1 MNYKKLLSAV
11 CAIAMVCSAAL
22 TPLSTAAVTPS
33 VSPVATMG
41 IEEPDT
47 QTFEGMKYYID
58 DDNTVVICGY
68 TDDIAEKLVI
78 PEEIDGKP
86 VIDFSQMAFYNCA
99 KLKEVTIPATVKS
112 FGMQT
117 FLSCKNLEKVSLPEG
132 LTSIYESAFAQCTSL
147 KSITLPSTLTHLGN
161 LVFSG
166 CTSLEEVNAPACLT
180 EFAEPAFSE
189 TPWLEAQIA
198 DKGYAVLN
206 NVLLDGSGLEGE
218 VTIPEGITTIASFAF
233 YENKKITKVTG
244 MDAVRCIGTGAFCE
258 CTKLTEID
266 LPEELYDIGTDA
278 FGGTPFLGS
287 HESDPIVL
295 IGSVLYD
302 GRNAKGDVIIPDGVK
317 HITSMAFMHSEITS
331 VHIPETVE
339 TIGSMAFN
347 RCTDLL
353 NVTFLNPDC
362 EIPDSDY
369 TIYNDWDENY
379 NNYYRGV
386 IEGYENSTAQAFAE
400 KYGYTFKS
408 LGEAPEKPTEAT
420 EPTEAVTEPTE
431 APTAP
436 TEEPTT
442 ATEPTEAPTDPT
454 EEPTTATEPT
464 EAPTAPTDEPTTATE
479 PTEKATDPTE
489 AIDPE
494 VTFKPVLD
502 MFRKYVSKN
511 WENFDGT
518 TAEGICNSEDITA
531 VSKCWQTK
539 LKDKTLDEVGYEF
552 YDGVLY
558 ISANDHATTGY
569 DAYTFHDGKIIHLYS
584 CTENDELK
592 PPISLDQYSEETD
605 VSMQTT
611 FTLKDGL
618 LVPDYARKCDYKAD
632 LAKRYA
638 YTSNITVNAD
648 GTFDYHWEDPV
659 AEEDYTRYHAY
670 KKLKLTPL
678 SEHAEQ
684 PTANA
689 LGDLDNDGIVN
700 ASDAAKVLIAAAA
713 MGAGE
718 ASGLTD
724 AQMTA
729 ADVNGDGTV
738 NASDAAII
746 LIYAAA
752 VGAGDT
758 DAKITDFVKK

>member
-11 CAIAMVCSAAL
+11 CAMAMLCSAAL
-22 TPLSTAAVTPS
+22 TPLSTAAVTPTIA
-33 VSPVATMG
+33 PVATMG
-41 IEEPDT
+41 MPDDELET
-47 QTFEGMKYYID
+47 QLFEGMKYIITD
-58 DDNTVVICGY
+58 ENEVILCGY

-86 VIDFSQMAFYNCA
+86 VTGFSQMAFYNCA
-99 KLKEVTIPATVKS
+99 KLKEVTIPATVTS

-117 FLSCKNLEKVSLPEG
+117 FLSCENLEKVSLPEG
-132 LTSIYESAFAQCTSL
+132 LTSIYEAAFAQCTSL
-147 KSITLPSTLTHLGN
+147 KSVTLPSTLTELGN

-180 EFAEPAFSE
+180 QFGEPAFSD

-218 VTIPEGITTIASFAF
+218 VTIPEGITSIAPYAF
-233 YENKKITKVTG
+233 FRNEKITKVTG
-244 MDAVRCIGTGAFCE
+244 MDAVRTIGLAAFCD

-266 LPEELYDIGTDA
+266 LPAELDDIGSDA
-278 FGGTPFLGS
+278 FADTPFIASYAEEPLVIISG
-287 HESDPIVL
+287 
-295 IGSVLYD
+295 VLYD
-302 GRNAKGDVIIPDGVK
+302 GKKAEGDVTIPDGVK
-317 HITSMAFMHSEITS
+317 HISRLAFMNSAITS
-331 VHIPETVE
+331 VTIPETVE
-339 TIGSMAFN
+339 SIGVLAFN
-347 RCTDLL
+347 DCENLETI
-353 NVTFLNPDC
+353 TFLNPNC
-362 EIPDSDY
+362 VIPDREN
-369 TIYNDWDENY
+369 TICTGWDENY
-379 NNYYRGV
+379 NTYYKGA
-386 IEGYENSTAQAFAE
+386 IEGYTPSTAKAYAE
-400 KYGYTFKS
+400 MFGYTFKS

-431 APTAP
+431 
-436 TEEPTT
+436 EPTT
-442 ATEPTEAPTDPT
+442 ATEPTEAPTVPT
-454 EEPTTATEPT
+454 EEPTTVTEPT
-464 EAPTAPTDEPTTATE
+464 EAPTDPTEEPTTATE

-558 ISANDHATTGY
+558 ISANGHASTGY
-569 DAYTFHDGKIIHLYS
+569 DTYTFHDGKIIHLYS

-592 PPISLDQYSEETD
+592 PPISLDQYNEETD
-605 VSMQTT
+605 VSIQTT
-611 FTLKDGL
+611 FMLRDGL

-670 KKLKLTPL
+670 KMLKLTPL

-689 LGDLDNDGIVN
+689 LGDIDNDGIVN

-729 ADVNGDGTV
+729 ADVNGDGIV

-752 VGAGDT
+752 VGAGQEDV
-758 DAKITDFVKK
+758 KITDFVKTK

>member
-47 QTFEGMKYYID
+47 QTFEGMKYFITD
-58 DDNTVVICGY
+58 ENEVTICGY
-68 TDDIAEKLVI
+68 EDDIAEKLVI

-86 VIDFSQMAFYNCA
+86 VTGFSQMAFYNCA
-99 KLKEVTIPATVKS
+99 KLKEVTIPATVTS

-117 FLSCKNLEKVSLPEG
+117 FLSCENLEKVNLPEG
-132 LTSIYESAFAQCTSL
+132 LTSIYEAAFAQCTSL
-147 KSITLPSTLTHLGN
+147 KSVTLPSTMTELGN

-180 EFAEPAFSE
+180 QFGEPAFSE

-218 VTIPEGITTIASFAF
+218 VTIPEGITSIAPYAF
-233 YENKKITKVTG
+233 FRNEKITKVTG
-244 MDAVRCIGTGAFCE
+244 MDAVRSIGLAAFCD
-258 CTKLTEID
+258 CTKLAEID
-266 LPEELYDIGTDA
+266 LPAELDDIGSDA
-278 FGGTPFLGS
+278 FANTPFIASYAEEPLMIISG
-287 HESDPIVL
+287 
-295 IGSVLYD
+295 VLYD
-302 GRNAKGDVIIPDGVK
+302 GKKAEGDIIIPDTVK
-317 HITSMAFMHSEITS
+317 HISRLAFMNSKITS
-331 VHIPETVE
+331 VTLPETVE
-339 TIGSMAFN
+339 SIGVLAFN
-347 RCTDLL
+347 DCEDLERI
-353 NVTFLNPDC
+353 TFLNPNC
-362 EIPDSDY
+362 EIPPREN
-369 TIYNDWDENY
+369 TICTGWDENY
-379 NNYYRGV
+379 NTYYKGT
-386 IEGYENSTAQAFAE
+386 IEGYTPSTAKAYAE
-400 KYGYTFKS
+400 MFGYTFKS
-408 LGEAPEKPTEAT
+408 LGEAAT
-420 EPTEAVTEPTE
+420 EPTEATTEPTEATTEPTE
-431 APTAP
+431 APTDP

-464 EAPTAPTDEPTTATE
+464 EATTE
-479 PTEKATDPTE
+479 PTEDPTN
-489 AIDPE
+489 DPPE
-494 VTFKPVLD
+494 DPKPTFLSGTCGEHLMWDFDSETGTLTISGTGDMDNYMENAPWANFRETIKTVIIKEGVTSIGDFAFVYCESLTSITFATTVNRIGMNAFESCIVLAS
-502 MFRKYVSKN
+502 V
-511 WENFDGT
+511 T
-518 TAEGICNSEDITA
+518 IP
-531 VSKCWQTK
+531 
-539 LKDKTLDEVGYEF
+539 
-552 YDGVLY
+552 DGVTC
-558 ISANDHATTGY
+558 I
-569 DAYTFHDGKIIHLYS
+569 
-584 CTENDELK
+584 
-592 PPISLDQYSEETD
+592 EE
-605 VSMQTT
+605 
-611 FTLKDGL
+611 
-618 LVPDYARKCDYKAD
+618 C
-632 LAKRYA
+632 
-638 YTSNITVNAD
+638 
-648 GTFDYHWEDPV
+648 TFDYCLALNSVNIPDSVTTVNSYAFNFCKNLTEITIPASVTMIGFGTFGDCEDLTICGYKDS
-659 AEEDYTRYHAY
+659 AAQAY
-670 KKLKLTPL
+670 ATKNGHKFKLLDEP
-678 SEHAEQ
+678 SPEPA
-684 PTANA
+684 ANA